1 MRSLR
6 FVMPCT
12 WGANIIISTRTVFPL
27 SDFMQPI
34 SGMYF
39 KTIAISSSHPRFF
52 FNSWFLSKWWD
63 WCRSHVPWTIFNS
76 PPGCI
81 IIRELFGV
89 RVPCSYF
96 HVCARVKCLILLQ
109 PLAAK
114 GSGTACMHNC
124 AFQIGNYIH
133 SCLAP
138 LLRMTARKNELGK
151 SLQSKDTASRT
162 NFLFSQKR
170 GKD

>member
-52 FNSWFLSKWWD
+52 
-63 WCRSHVPWTIFNS
+63 
-76 PPGCI
+76 
-81 IIRELFGV
+81 
-89 RVPCSYF
+89 
-96 HVCARVKCLILLQ
+96 LILGFC
-109 PLAAK
+109 PN
-114 GSGTACMHNC
+114 GE
-124 AFQIGNYIH
+124 IGADRTFHELSSIR
-133 SCLAP
+133 
-138 LLRMTARKNELGK
+138 LRG
-151 SLQSKDTASRT
+151 AS
-162 NFLFSQKR
+162 
-170 GKD
+170 